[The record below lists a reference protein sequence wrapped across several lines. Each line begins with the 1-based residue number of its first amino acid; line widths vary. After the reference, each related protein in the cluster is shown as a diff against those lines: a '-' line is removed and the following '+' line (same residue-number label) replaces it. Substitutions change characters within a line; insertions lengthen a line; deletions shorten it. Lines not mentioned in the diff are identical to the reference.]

1 MLGVALTLN
10 PLNQGCVA
18 GTCAAYIAAFWLAA
32 VSIDFVFAVCNA
44 VFRCLVLNNGY
55 SAITAAPFI
64 EQVLIKRQW
73 QPYTAKYP

>member
-10 PLNQGCVA
+10 PFNQGYVA

-32 VSIDFVFAVCNA
+32 GLDFVVIFFNV
-44 VFRCLVLNNGY
+44 VFRRLAQSNGY
-55 SAITAAPFI
+55 SAITAASFI